1 MAKSFHSMP
10 EPFPLAFWHFGPLR
24 GDRKGKIIFKIDL
37 VLSISSFLTYFDGG
51 FIAPVPWGYDYRDT
65 DGSTQNGT
73 IATE

>member
-1 MAKSFHSMP
+1 MP

-24 GDRKGKIIFKIDL
+24 DRKGKIIFKIDL

-51 FIAPVPWGYDYRDT
+51 FIAPVPGGYDYRDT

-73 IATE
+73 IATLPC